1 MFSDLSWSVV
11 LAEPGRSFLLHGL
24 WVTVQLAF
32 LAIIGSTV
40 LGTLVALGRVSTSPG
55 LAPLRWLLAAYV
67 EFFRNVPLLVQL
79 VFWSFGMFSLDV
91 VRGVAAWVNPVYSN
105 QFLAGLLGL
114 TIYTSAYVAEALRSG
129 IQSVPRGQLEA
140 ARASGL
146 GYWAAMRAV
155 VLPQAFVLAF
165 PAIGNQYVGATKNTS
180 VVMAIGVTDLVFQA
194 QQIES
199 ATFAAMEA
207 YTAVLA
213 IFVVLCLAESALLA
227 LTVRMLLGRVRPGRV
242 AAPREP
248 ALEA

>member
-1 MFSDLSWSVV
+1 MFNDLSWTVV
-11 LAEPGRSFLLHGL
+11 LDEPGRSFLLHGL
-24 WVTVQLAF
+24 WVTVQLAV

-40 LGTLVALGRVSTSPG
+40 LGTLVALGRVSTMPA
-55 LAPLRWLLAAYV
+55 LAPLRWALTAYV

-79 VFWSFGMFSLDV
+79 VFWSFGMFSLDL
-91 VRGVAAWVNPVYSN
+91 VRAMAAPLNAVYTN

-146 GYWAAMRAV
+146 GYWPAMRAV
-155 VLPQAFVLAF
+155 VLPQAFALAF

-199 ATFAAMEA
+199 ATFAAFEA
-207 YTAVLA
+207 YTAVLV
-213 IFVVLCLAESALLA
+213 IFVVVCLAESALLA
-227 LTVRMLLGRVRPGRV
+227 LAVRGLVTRVRPGAKITARV
-242 AAPREP
+242 P